1 MQMCFPFAS
10 LGLRNERSHRTGGL
24 DGAGL
29 GFARAKRTTLA
40 QLVDGKQQLSV
51 QGSRAVI
58 DIERN
63 KTIASRALWCF
74 YFILCFLFLY
84 WPVNALALL
93 FGMFLKQRTATR

>member
-1 MQMCFPFAS
+1 VI
-10 LGLRNERSHRTGGL
+10 
-24 DGAGL
+24 GAGL
-29 GFARAKRTTLA
+29 GFARAKRRTLA
-40 QLVDGKQQLSV
+40 QLADGKQQLSV

>member
-1 MQMCFPFAS
+1 M
-10 LGLRNERSHRTGGL
+10 
-24 DGAGL
+24 
-29 GFARAKRTTLA
+29 
-40 QLVDGKQQLSV
+40 
-51 QGSRAVI
+51 I

>member
-1 MQMCFPFAS
+1 MPLPPRCQGEA
-10 LGLRNERSHRTGGL
+10 H
-24 DGAGL
+24 D
-29 GFARAKRTTLA
+29 ARAACRRKTAAFGPRF
-40 QLVDGKQQLSV
+40 KK
-51 QGSRAVI
+51 AVI